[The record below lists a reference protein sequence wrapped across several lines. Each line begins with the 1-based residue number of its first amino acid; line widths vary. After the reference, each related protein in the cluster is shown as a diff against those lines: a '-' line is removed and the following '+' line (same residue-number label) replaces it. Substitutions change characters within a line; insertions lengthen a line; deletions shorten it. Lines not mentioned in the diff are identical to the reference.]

1 MKTLFAIVLSA
12 FTITAF
18 AQDAKKDAPAEAP
31 KTKLVCMDVVGKDGK
46 PVILKDG
53 KTQQNCRTIK
63 IHKKFEGTEIP
74 PKK

>member
-12 FTITAF
+12 FAITAF
-18 AQDAKKDAPAEAP
+18 AQDAKKEAATEAP

-53 KTQQNCRTIK
+53 KTKQNCRTIK

>member
-1 MKTLFAIVLSA
+1 MKTLLAILLATVS
-12 FTITAF
+12 ITAF

-31 KTKLVCMDVVGKDGK
+31 KTKQVCMDVVGKDGK
-46 PVILKDG
+46 PVLLKDG

>member
-1 MKTLFAIVLSA
+1 
-12 FTITAF
+12 
-18 AQDAKKDAPAEAP
+18 
-31 KTKLVCMDVVGKDGK
+31 MDVVGKDGK

>member
-12 FTITAF
+12 FAITAF

-31 KTKLVCMDVVGKDGK
+31 KTKLVCMDVMGKDGK
-46 PVILKDG
+46 PVVLKDG

-63 IHKKFEGTEIP
+63 IHQKFEGTEIP

>member
-12 FTITAF
+12 FAITAF

-31 KTKLVCMDVVGKDGK
+31 KTKQVCMDVVGKDGK

>member
-1 MKTLFAIVLSA
+1 MKTLLAILLATVS
-12 FTITAF
+12 ITAF
-18 AQDAKKDAPAEAP
+18 AQDAKKDTPAEAP
-31 KTKLVCMDVVGKDGK
+31 TTKLVCMDVVGKDGK

>member
-12 FTITAF
+12 FAITAF
-18 AQDAKKDAPAEAP
+18 AQDAKKDAPAESP